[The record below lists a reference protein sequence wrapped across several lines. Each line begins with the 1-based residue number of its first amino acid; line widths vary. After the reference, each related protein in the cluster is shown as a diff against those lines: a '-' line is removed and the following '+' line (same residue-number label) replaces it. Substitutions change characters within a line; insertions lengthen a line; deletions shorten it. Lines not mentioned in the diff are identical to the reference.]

1 MVCEFAASGFS
12 REDLA
17 MGAVSCTFLVL
28 SVAVLPL
35 EAGEKA
41 PKGPAASQP
50 GMRPVATTVSDNDNR
65 APEATKAKA
74 ATPDDIVRTRWP
86 ATISVLRNQ
95 GLDQT
100 AKEKEIEKIVSPIM
114 DFLLMAKLALGKAHW
129 TKLTPSQ
136 RKRYVPLFVERIK
149 RSYREK
155 IALYE
160 GEKILVAFPPPGT
173 TPRRAKSGRTAHV
186 PVKLTTKGRQA
197 IVLHKFRKVGNRWK
211 LYDVEI
217 EGVSI
222 LLTYRSQFTDIL
234 RTGTVD
240 DLLSRLVQVPPR

>member
-1 MVCEFAASGFS
+1 
-12 REDLA
+12 

-35 EAGEKA
+35 HAGEKV
-41 PKGPAASQP
+41 PKGSAASQP
-50 GMRPVATTVSDNDNR
+50 AMRPVATAASGNGNR
-65 APEATKAKA
+65 TPEAAKEKA
-74 ATPDDIVRTRWP
+74 ATPDDIVRAKWP
-86 ATISVLRNQ
+86 ATISVLQNR

-100 AKEKEIEKIVSPIM
+100 AKEKEIERIVSPII

-129 TKLTPSQ
+129 TRLTPSQ
-136 RKRYVPLFVERIK
+136 RERYVPLFVERIK

-160 GEKILVAFPPPGT
+160 DEKILVTFPPPGT
-173 TPRRAKSGRTAHV
+173 AVRRAKSRRTVHV
-186 PVKLTTKGRQA
+186 PIKLTTKGRQA
-197 IVLHKFRKVGNRWK
+197 IVLHKFRKVDERWK

-222 LLTYRSQFTDIL
+222 LLTYRSQFKDIL

-240 DLLSRLVQVPPR
+240 DLLSRLEQMPPR